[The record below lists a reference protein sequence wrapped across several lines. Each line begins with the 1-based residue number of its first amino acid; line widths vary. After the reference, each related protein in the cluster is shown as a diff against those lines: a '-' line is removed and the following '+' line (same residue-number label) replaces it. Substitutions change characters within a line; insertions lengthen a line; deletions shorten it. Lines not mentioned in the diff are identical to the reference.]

1 METNWRR
8 EQSAEAETYQ
18 DALSESEK
26 KVGLLASK
34 LSIAAANR
42 MADDEMNSNNEKIVM
57 TKRKKN
63 LHRLEWKKSLF
74 LVSAV
79 AAFYYFN
86 LIYYFFNLFL
96 FLNFVKFRIKYNK
109 FI

>member
-1 METNWRR
+1 MGSGREGSKTLSGRRNSYSRREWPHQLNARKPSQRLSKQEQEKMETNWRR

-63 LHRLEWKKSLF
+63 LHRLE
-74 LVSAV
+74 
-79 AAFYYFN
+79 
-86 LIYYFFNLFL
+86 
-96 FLNFVKFRIKYNK
+96 
-109 FI
+109 